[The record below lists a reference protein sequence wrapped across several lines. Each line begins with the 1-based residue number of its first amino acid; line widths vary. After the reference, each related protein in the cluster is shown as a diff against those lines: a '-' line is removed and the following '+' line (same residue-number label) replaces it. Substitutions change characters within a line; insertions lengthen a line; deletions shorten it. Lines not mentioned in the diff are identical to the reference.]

1 MAQSRRMSLIEAV
14 TNVVAGFGVAVAVQM
29 AVFPL
34 FGIEASFHD
43 ALGIGAIF
51 TAVSILR
58 SYLIRRV
65 FERRIGER
73 VP

>member
-1 MAQSRRMSLIEAV
+1 MAQSRGMSLIEAV
-14 TNVVAGFGVAVAVQM
+14 TNVVAGFAVAVGVQL

-34 FGIEASFHD
+34 FGIEAALSD

-51 TAVSILR
+51 TVVSILR
-58 SYLIRRV
+58 SYLIRRL
-65 FERRIGER
+65 FERIGER